1 MTTASALELPA
12 AMDPF
17 RPENLADPY
26 PFYERLRAC
35 GPVAHLPGRDTWF
48 VSTYAS
54 VSQVLRNYREFV
66 SGLGSSYHRVS
77 ESGFRFPFIDN
88 DPPEHTRIRRS
99 VQRHFGKGPMA
110 ELRPMVRADIERLA
124 APALAAGTV
133 DVVEAFSRTIP
144 NLTIRHVTGIPAP
157 DARTMAGWADAAFH
171 VVGPEPDPEYVALIM
186 ESLEWLSTEGLPA
199 MPAHCLG
206 RLMMEQG
213 GDDGLL
219 AAEGSERLF
228 ALASIWV
235 AGVDTTN
242 SLISNMIRA
251 FTLFPEQWQLLR
263 EDRSLIPA
271 AVEEALRWDSPVR
284 VFMRRTVDE
293 VEFQGVTIPADA
305 DICALFPSANRDPEV
320 FERADEF
327 DITLRRPTAHVAFGA
342 SIHLCLGAPVARL
355 EAAELLAHLADN
367 VERFE
372 QAGEPVRGVSRVVR
386 NFSSLPTRLVPAAR
400 A

>member
-1 MTTASALELPA
+1 
-12 AMDPF
+12 
-17 RPENLADPY
+17 
-26 PFYERLRAC
+26 
-35 GPVAHLPGRDTWF
+35 
-48 VSTYAS
+48 
-54 VSQVLRNYREFV
+54 
-66 SGLGSSYHRVS
+66 
-77 ESGFRFPFIDN
+77 
-88 DPPEHTRIRRS
+88 
-99 VQRHFGKGPMA
+99 
-110 ELRPMVRADIERLA
+110 
-124 APALAAGTV
+124 
-133 DVVEAFSRTIP
+133 
-144 NLTIRHVTGIPAP
+144 
-157 DARTMAGWADAAFH
+157 
-171 VVGPEPDPEYVALIM
+171 
-186 ESLEWLSTEGLPA
+186 

-305 DICALFPSANRDPEV
+305 DVCALLPSANRDPEV